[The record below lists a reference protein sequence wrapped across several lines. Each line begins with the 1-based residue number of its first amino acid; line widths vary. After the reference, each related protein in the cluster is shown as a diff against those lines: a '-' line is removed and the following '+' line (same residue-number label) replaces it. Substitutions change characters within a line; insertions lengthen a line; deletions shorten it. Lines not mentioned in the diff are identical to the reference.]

1 MPLPMTN
8 KMKLLLDQ
16 MVAAANKTVNQP
28 TRLTDKQ
35 LTVQE
40 STCMNV
46 VAQTRVAF
54 AFLKRRRSEKQAP
67 SAGFTLSGA
76 NVLRA
81 RIGIRRRDSFESRLI
96 VAPS

>member
-40 STCMNV
+40 IACMNV
-46 VAQTRVAF
+46 
-54 AFLKRRRSEKQAP
+54 
-67 SAGFTLSGA
+67 GA
-76 NVLRA
+76 DACRF
-81 RIGIRRRDSFESRLI
+81 RIPKTPAE
-96 VAPS
+96 